1 MTKSK
6 LLAGLCAV
14 LALAACSK
22 KPSNTLI
29 DMNNELC
36 KTGDV
41 AVMAKY
47 VSERAKPAISATAAL
62 MAEPKKAAMMK
73 TEIQKSCQDGKAK
86 IDVLS
91 ETIDGD
97 RASISY
103 KENDGSEKTAK
114 LVKENG
120 EWKLDLDTNK

>member
-6 LLAGLCAV
+6 LIIGLTAV
-14 LALAACSK
+14 LVLAACGK
-22 KPSNTLI
+22 KPSSTLI

-36 KTGDV
+36 KTGDM
-41 AVMAKY
+41 AVMTKY

-73 TEIQKSCQDGKAK
+73 TEIQKNCKDGNAK

-91 ETIDGD
+91 EKIEGD
-97 RASISY
+97 KATISY
-103 KENDGSEKTAK
+103 KENDGSEKTAN

-120 EWKLDLDTNK
+120 EWKLDLDTKK